1 MKMVNTRQQQNYFNY
16 ISEKKAKKNPF
27 IHFIVAANDIFF
39 FTFIYSLI
47 HSFVVESVQQKKK
60 NE

>member
-16 ISEKKAKKNPF
+16 ISEKKAKK
-27 IHFIVAANDIFF
+27 IHLFTSSSPQMTFF